1 MHYYIKRNRTQYSI
15 ANIFCFLKGK
25 KTNANNNTKK
35 LKLHLLQKKSIFY
48 FSFIFSI
55 FKREW
60 HSCLCV
66 CVCVCVCACVF
77 YTCLQG
83 YRKFSLKSKI
93 QEEFSPLYLNALIR
107 NREYHITFFYHNTW
121 SKPMFF
127 HISTV
132 FVSGSICGKLT
143 PHCPWQNPFYRF
155 KMKASTMTSYS
166 LNLIDLSQS
175 CNQRILE
182 ASKAFKISRINFY
195 FLSGLLPLSARK
207 MQLCSVSPSS
217 PFPTLWP

>member
-15 ANIFCFLKGK
+15 VKIFCILKGK
-25 KTNANNNTKK
+25 KTNANNNNNK
-35 LKLHLLQKKSIFY
+35 LKLHLLQKQSIFY
-48 FSFIFSI
+48 FSFIFSV
-55 FKREW
+55 FQREW

-66 CVCVCVCACVF
+66 CVCVCVCVF

-83 YRKFSLKSKI
+83 YRKFPLKSKI

-121 SKPMFF
+121 RKPMFF

-143 PHCPWQNPFYRF
+143 PHCPWQNPFYHF

-166 LNLIDLSQS
+166 LNFIDLS
-175 CNQRILE
+175 
-182 ASKAFKISRINFY
+182 
-195 FLSGLLPLSARK
+195 
-207 MQLCSVSPSS
+207 
-217 PFPTLWP
+217 